1 MTQFQSF
8 CLYVDTA
15 LIIIFTLVYIFRG
28 NKKDSGQ
35 EQPAAQEA
43 PAVPQQT
50 YNNES
55 AVSQLT
61 PTGISEGD
69 IRLVGV
75 DDEDLPV
82 ILAGISAA
90 ANIPMSALKIKS
102 ISRI

>member
-28 NKKDSGQ
+28 NKRDSGA
-35 EQPAAQEA
+35 EQPAAPAA
-43 PAVPQQT
+43 PVVPQQT
-50 YNNES
+50 YIDES
-55 AVSQLT
+55 TVSQVT
-61 PTGISEGD
+61 HTGISQGD

-75 DDEDLPV
+75 DEEDLPV